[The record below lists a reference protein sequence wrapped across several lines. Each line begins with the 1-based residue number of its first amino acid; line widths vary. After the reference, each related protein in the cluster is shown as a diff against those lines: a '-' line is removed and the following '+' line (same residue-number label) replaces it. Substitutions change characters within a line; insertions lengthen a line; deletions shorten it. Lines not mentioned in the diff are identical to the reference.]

1 VRLTLIVSLSLTG
14 AQALAQTVPS
24 GDAAL
29 FAARLDSNR
38 VVARRTL
45 MPFRSPNAQ
54 KFAPLASAI
63 LPGGGQYMLGNE
75 RFIGYVAVEALSWL
89 QYAKNVR
96 EQAARER
103 EYKSLAREVARS
115 AFAAGNPD
123 LLPDGDWAY
132 YEKMIDYPES
142 GSYSLTTGSLSPETD
157 PATYNG
163 SRWVL
168 AQSTFSTRDAALAEY
183 MRTAVRPEFE
193 WSWTNNNLA
202 FDRFVRGANKR
213 NDAARAGQ
221 LNLMLIGANH
231 AISMIDAFATLR
243 LRVSSDGAG
252 GTSIGATVR
261 W

>member
-1 VRLTLIVSLSLTG
+1 VLIVALSSMTG
-14 AQALAQTVPS
+14 AAVLAQTVPS

-29 FAARLDSNR
+29 YAPRLDSTP
-38 VVARRTL
+38 VAARRSSI
-45 MPFRSPNAQ
+45 PFRLPAAQ

-63 LPGGGQYMLGNE
+63 LPGGGQYMLGND
-75 RFIGYVAVEALSWL
+75 RFIGYLAVEALSWL
-89 QYAKNVR
+89 QYANNVR

-142 GSYSLTTGSLSPETD
+142 GSYSLTSGTLSPETD

-163 SRWVL
+163 SRWLL
-168 AQSTFSTRDAALAEY
+168 AQSTFSTRDAALSEY

-193 WSWTNNNLA
+193 WSWTNNKLA

-221 LNLMLIGANH
+221 LNLLLIGANH
-231 AISMIDAFATLR
+231 AISMIDAFATMR